1 MGEHSHHNEQQ
12 LTRRAM
18 LAVGEPVITK
28 ELYYTDVARMSLSA
42 IRAVLSL
49 LYDSEYQ
56 NQYLRD
62 TTK

>member
-1 MGEHSHHNEQQ
+1 MSTAIINEQQ
-12 LTRRAM
+12 LIRRAM

-49 LYDSEYQ
+49 LYDSEY
-56 NQYLRD
+56 
-62 TTK
+62 